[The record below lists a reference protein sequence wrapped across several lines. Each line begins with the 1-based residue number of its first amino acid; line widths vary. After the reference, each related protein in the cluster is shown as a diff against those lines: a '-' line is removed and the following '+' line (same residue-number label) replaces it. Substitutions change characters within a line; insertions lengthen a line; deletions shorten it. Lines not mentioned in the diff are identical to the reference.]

1 MNRKFLAQIIATIS
15 VLGLLAVL
23 VVFFG
28 TQKPSTSQ
36 SNPVNMLS
44 NGIVLNQYLDVV
56 STPAIPDGGKA
67 NFTVTDEGKIKV
79 DIYLDYLCPFC
90 KQFES
95 SQEAVIKKYIESGDV
110 QVEFHPIA
118 LLSEY
123 SAVAANA
130 SACVAG
136 LDSKKWWNVNYILYT
151 NQPDENAARKWS
163 KKESIDY
170 VNNAIKNSG
179 LNDEAS
185 QCVKNVPYYDW
196 SINSTEQAVT
206 GPLPYANVLKIDH
219 TPTVVIDGVNWSEDF
234 VNNPEALDVFLAQKI
249 ADKKK

>member
-1 MNRKFLAQIIATIS
+1 MNRKFLPQLIAAVAVVG
-15 VLGLLAVL
+15 VLTLL

-28 TQKPSTSQ
+28 TKKPSTSQ
-36 SNPVNMLS
+36 ANPTNMLS
-44 NGIVLNQYLDVV
+44 NGIVLTQDLDVV

-67 NFTVTDEGKIKV
+67 TFTVTDAGKTKI

-95 SQEAVIKKYIESGDV
+95 SQEAVIKKYIESGEV

-136 LDSKKWWNVNYILYT
+136 FDSKKWWNVNYILYT

-163 KKESIDY
+163 KQESIDY
-170 VNNAIKNSG
+170 VYNAVKNSG
-179 LNDEAS
+179 LNSES
-185 QCVKNVPYYDW
+185 LQCVKTVPYYDW
-196 SINSTEQAVT
+196 SINATEQAVT
-206 GPLPYANVLKIDH
+206 GPLPYSDVSKIDH
-219 TPTVVIDGVNWSEDF
+219 TPTVIIDGVNWSEDF
-234 VNNPEALDVFLAQKI
+234 VTNPDVLDSFIAQKM
-249 ADKKK
+249 AEKNK